1 MRQIFDEELNQ
12 LNKDIISTGALCE
25 NAIKTSVQYLL
36 SQDDDIQNE
45 VKEIV
50 EQINHKEREIENM
63 CLRLLLQQQPVA
75 SDLRAISAALKM
87 ISDLER
93 IGDNADDISEIV
105 SMHNIKAS
113 EVENSFLLP
122 MAKASMEMLSDSI
135 NSFVKRDGTLAQSV
149 IDGDDTIDDY
159 FDKIKVELTDNVSDG
174 QLKIDAILD
183 IFMVSK
189 YFERI
194 SDHSVNIAQWVLYM
208 ITGNLEGNTN

>member
-1 MRQIFDEELNQ
+1 MRPIFDEELNQ

-36 SQDDDIQNE
+36 SQDDDIQKDI
-45 VKEIV
+45 KEIV

-87 ISDLER
+87 VSDLER
-93 IGDNADDISEIV
+93 IGDNADDIAEIV

-113 EVENSFLLP
+113 EVEGSVLLP
-122 MAKASMEMLSDSI
+122 MAKASLAMLSDSI
-135 NSFVKRDGTLAQSV
+135 NSFVKKDETLAQSV
-149 IDGDDTIDDY
+149 IDGDDTVDDY
-159 FDKIKVELTDNVSDG
+159 FDKIKVELTNNVASG
-174 QLKIDAILD
+174 KLKVDAILD

-208 ITGNLEGNTN
+208 ITGKLEGNTN